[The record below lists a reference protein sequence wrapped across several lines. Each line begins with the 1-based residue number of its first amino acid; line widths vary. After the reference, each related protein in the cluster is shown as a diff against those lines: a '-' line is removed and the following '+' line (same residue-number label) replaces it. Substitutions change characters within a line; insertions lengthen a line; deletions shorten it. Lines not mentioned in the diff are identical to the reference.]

1 MLGSLVQ
8 FQFASA
14 RNWPFGAALSMLL
27 LAAVMI
33 VLIFYARSA
42 KKRVAMEGSA

>member
-27 LAAVMI
+27 LSAVVI
-33 VLIFYARSA
+33 TLIFYARAA
-42 KKRVAMEGSA
+42 KRRAILEGSA